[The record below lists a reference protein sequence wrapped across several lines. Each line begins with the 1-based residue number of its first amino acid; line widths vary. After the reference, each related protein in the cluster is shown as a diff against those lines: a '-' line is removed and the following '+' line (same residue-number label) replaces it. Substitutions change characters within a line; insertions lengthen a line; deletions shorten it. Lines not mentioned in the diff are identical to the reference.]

1 MIVFEVPAD
10 ASGSTMAKAIDGF
23 MSQHAGQLPVEVHVD
38 LRFLKF
44 IKPAAITMLANFCT
58 WLSDLS
64 QIRFDIPR
72 PETSAV
78 QFLDDGEFFLLI
90 EGIQLRPGYQRRQS
104 SIPLRELRGAQQ
116 FHWINNEM
124 LTWLSPTIGISV
136 AGLLPFATAV
146 SELFN
151 NVTDHSTAQS
161 GWAFVQH
168 FPKTGKVTISIS
180 DWGRGI
186 PNEVRRVRRNISDA
200 EAIIEATKQGF
211 SSKGS
216 PKKRGAGLDYLLTT
230 VVGVNGG
237 TVEIWSNFGH
247 VLFARDRGR
256 VSAYPQAFD
265 AFSVGTTID
274 ITFIVTN
281 IVDVPDQAE
290 EFEW

>member
-1 MIVFEVPAD
+1 MQASFRSKYTSIFAFSNSSSLPQSPCSLIFAHGCPTL
-10 ASGSTMAKAIDGF
+10 ARSGSISPDRRQALC
-23 MSQHAGQLPVEVHVD
+23 S
-38 LRFLKF
+38 
-44 IKPAAITMLANFCT
+44 
-58 WLSDLS
+58 
-64 QIRFDIPR
+64 
-72 PETSAV
+72 
-78 QFLDDGEFFLLI
+78 FFLLI